1 MFLMQYFC
9 LHDIL
14 PFSKLRAPD
23 QPQSAGE
30 EACWHVILNSYLRNA
45 LRKFFYKNRKHLLFE
60 NIFWNR
66 STWPINSSK
75 EEILLRDSKELFVQR
90 FVKVFDQNWKH
101 VKPQNLRTGT
111 QLNLLYRGE
120 TVRSSHWRCCIRKP
134 FLKILQ
140 YPQETSVLEAI
151 FRKVVDL

>member
-1 MFLMQYFC
+1 MLTRHSSVFQVIPWNWEC
-9 LHDIL
+9 LVNR
-14 PFSKLRAPD
+14 KV
-23 QPQSAGE
+23 QGKK
-30 EACWHVILNSYLRNA
+30 ACWHVILNSYLRNA
-45 LRKFFYKNRKHLLFE
+45 LSKFFYKNRKDLMLFE

-90 FVKVFDQNWKH
+90 FVKVFDQNWKQ
-101 VKPQNLRTGT
+101 VEPQNLRTGT
-111 QLNLLYRGE
+111 QLNLLHRGE
-120 TVRSSHWRCCIRKP
+120 TVRSSHWKCRIRKP
-134 FLKILQ
+134 FLNILQ